1 MAVSAEQQAEVDKQ
15 NAMED
20 NRASNQAA
28 QEAKRA
34 KLETLRMAKEI
45 LVENR
50 RTQAA
55 ADATDITASAVTAL
69 ATELNTFVNS

>member
-1 MAVSAEQQAEVDKQ
+1 MALTEEQQQMVDQ
-15 NAMED
+15 SIAIEN
-20 NRASNQAA
+20 NRNSNQTAF
-28 QEAKRA
+28 EAKRT

-55 ADATDITASAVTAL
+55 ADATDITSSTVNTL
-69 ATELNTFVNS
+69 AGELEAHLNS

>member
-1 MAVSAEQQAEVDKQ
+1 MALTTDQQAQVELSI
-15 NAMED
+15 AMETGR
-20 NRASNQAA
+20 NTANAA
-28 QEAKRA
+28 NLSKTN

-55 ADATDITASAVTAL
+55 ADATAITSDAVTSL
-69 ATELNTFVNS
+69 AAELNTYINN

>member
-1 MAVSAEQQAEVDKQ
+1 MALTTDQQSQVEM
-15 NAMED
+15 NIAMETGR
-20 NRASNQAA
+20 NTANAA
-28 QEAKRA
+28 NLSRTN

-55 ADATDITASAVTAL
+55 ADATALTSDAITKL
-69 ATELNTFVNS
+69 AAELNTYINS

>member
-1 MAVSAEQQAEVDKQ
+1 MALTTDQQSQVEMHI
-15 NAMED
+15 AMETGR
-20 NRASNQAA
+20 NTANAA
-28 QEAKRA
+28 NVSKAN

-55 ADATDITASAVTAL
+55 VDATAITSDAVTKL
-69 ATELNTFVNS
+69 AGELNTYINN

>member
-1 MAVSAEQQAEVDKQ
+1 MALTTDQQSQVEMHI
-15 NAMED
+15 AMETG
-20 NRASNQAA
+20 RTAA
-28 QEAKRA
+28 NSANLSKTN

-55 ADATDITASAVTAL
+55 ADATAITSDAVTTL
-69 ATELNTFVNS
+69 AGELNTYINS

>member
-1 MAVSAEQQAEVDKQ
+1 MALTAEMQAQVDMQSAI
-15 NAMED
+15 ED
-20 NRASNQAA
+20 NRAANQATV
-28 QEAKRA
+28 EEKRT
-34 KLETLRMAKEI
+34 KLETVRMAKEI

-69 ATELNTFVNS
+69 ATDLNTFVNS

>member
-1 MAVSAEQQAEVDKQ
+1 MALTTDQQSQVELST
-15 NAMED
+15 AMETGR
-20 NRASNQAA
+20 NTANAA
-28 QEAKRA
+28 NFAKTN

-55 ADATDITASAVTAL
+55 VDATAITSDAITKL
-69 ATELNTFVNS
+69 AAELNTYINS

>member
-1 MAVSAEQQAEVDKQ
+1 MALTTDQQSQVELST
-15 NAMED
+15 AMETGR
-20 NRASNQAA
+20 NTANSANF
-28 QEAKRA
+28 AKTN

-55 ADATDITASAVTAL
+55 ADATAITSDAVTTL
-69 ATELNTFVNS
+69 AGELNTYINS